1 MAVKTSVNDA
11 AAETRTRSPEA
22 PPPPPPQAASSKTAA
37 RRRPA
42 LGLTGAPI
50 CLLEESPHPD
60 ARGPRVPGPPLSHVQ
75 ISLVVH
81 DVVSV
86 EDTRRR
92 PDRDARLGLGDLH
105 PRAVGIPRL
114 LVAGPPQG
122 LPELAVMHHP
132 VTGIEDPGRRPDGD
146 AVGGLG
152 DLHPGA
158 VGIPRFLVAGPPQ
171 RLPHLAVMGHPV
183 A

>member
-1 MAVKTSVNDA
+1 TSTPGLASSNAASMAVKTSVNDA

-22 PPPPPPQAASSKTAA
+22 PPPPEAQAASIKTAA

-60 ARGPRVPGPPLSHVQ
+60 ARGPRVPGPPLRHVEAP
-75 ISLVVH
+75 LVEH
-81 DVVSV
+81 DVASV
-86 EDTRRR
+86 EDARRR

-122 LPELAVMHHP
+122 LP
-132 VTGIEDPGRRPDGD
+132 
-146 AVGGLG
+146 
-152 DLHPGA
+152 
-158 VGIPRFLVAGPPQ
+158 
-171 RLPHLAVMGHPV
+171 HL
-183 A
+183 